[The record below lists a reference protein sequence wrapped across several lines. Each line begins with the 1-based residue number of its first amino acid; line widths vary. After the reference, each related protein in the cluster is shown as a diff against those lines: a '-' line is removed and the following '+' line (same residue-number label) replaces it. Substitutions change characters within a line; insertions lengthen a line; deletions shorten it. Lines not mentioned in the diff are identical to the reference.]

1 MTYVQ
6 CARTALLDVL
16 RGCKDYLS
24 WLAGVSTGVGSDM
37 TNFETLSSISLSESP
52 AGGPSVE
59 DPSWQSL
66 NLRT

>member
-1 MTYVQ
+1 MYNMRAPL
-6 CARTALLDVL
+6 CLNVL
-16 RGCKDYLS
+16 KGCKDYLS